1 MPPGVIVGNG
11 IDTHLVELLKA
22 RIGMGV
28 QGLPFRENPTT
39 LNPLPLK
46 TITSNLHAIDIKLI
60 IKCYFK

>member
-11 IDTHLVELLKA
+11 IDTHLVKLLKD

-39 LNPLPLK
+39 LDPLPLN
-46 TITSNLHAIDIKLI
+46 TINSNLYAIVSGSDIQS
-60 IKCYFK
+60 